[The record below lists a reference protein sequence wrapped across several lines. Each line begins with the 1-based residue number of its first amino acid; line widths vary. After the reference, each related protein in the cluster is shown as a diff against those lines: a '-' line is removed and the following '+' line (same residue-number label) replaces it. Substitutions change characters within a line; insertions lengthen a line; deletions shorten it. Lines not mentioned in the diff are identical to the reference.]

1 MLTAME
7 LNLSL
12 SVLCTIGGNDCSRPQ
27 VLQIG
32 ISYATLQPFCSSA
45 GESEGRGEQIDRGPQ
60 RKDRRP

>member
-12 SVLCTIGGNDCSRPQ
+12 SVLCTIGGNDSSRLQ

-32 ISYATLQPFCSSA
+32 ISYTTP
-45 GESEGRGEQIDRGPQ
+45 
-60 RKDRRP
+60 